1 MHVKPRYNGST
12 AARQELT
19 VFVSPTPWLA
29 TVAAKQ
35 VADGRSARPIEQ
47 TTNTAR
53 RMMSRRGTPASPT
66 LGARQGFAGAGPLR
80 SAARCAR
87 PRRAVVSARLGA
99 AARPAP
105 VAGRMDSCSRCDNAD
120 GLMKPHPCVCTAA
133 PGVEAGIERGGAGEG
148 GLGKRKG
155 RVGGREGT
163 RTTLCGKDT
172 SQKSGV
178 GSKKAW

>member
-1 MHVKPRYNGST
+1 M
-12 AARQELT
+12 
-19 VFVSPTPWLA
+19 FVSPTPWPA

-35 VADGRSARPIEQ
+35 VAGGRSVRPIEQ

-148 GLGKRKG
+148 
-155 RVGGREGT
+155 
-163 RTTLCGKDT
+163 
-172 SQKSGV
+172 
-178 GSKKAW
+178 